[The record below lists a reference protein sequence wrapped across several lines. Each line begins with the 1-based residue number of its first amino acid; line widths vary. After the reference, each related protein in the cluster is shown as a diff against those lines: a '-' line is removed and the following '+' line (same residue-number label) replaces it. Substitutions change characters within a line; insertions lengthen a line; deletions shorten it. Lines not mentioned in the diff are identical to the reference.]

1 MPKAVSKAAETANAS
16 QEPQAAR
23 EKKAAKSG
31 TEVAYTIRELIEAS
45 ESALHVPKECA
56 AAAFKFQKA
65 ERLSLMEAKSIVE
78 KFMKK
83 EVE

>member
-1 MPKAVSKAAETANAS
+1 MPKAALKAAGTADVS
-16 QEPQAAR
+16 QEPQAVR
-23 EKKAAKSG
+23 GKKIKSG
-31 TEVAYTIRELIEAS
+31 TEATYTIRELIEAS

-56 AAAFKFQKA
+56 AAAFKFQKV